1 MNSCRQ
7 MRFAV
12 LFTLLLFLLI
22 STSASAQGPAD
33 PAVATP
39 ATTADATAGPDAP
52 APAAPLPDAPSAA
65 GSSDGSWRVKMS
77 IYGWFPGIHGTV
89 GALGHNV
96 GVHESFSDVF
106 HVLKGVIPI
115 AVDFQKGR
123 FVMPLDFFWVKL
135 GDDKA
140 IPLNDFGQTSVN
152 LHITESIFTPKIG
165 YRVLNADR
173 FKIDALG
180 GIRYWYVSQNLSLEP
195 SGLNQTFSNNWV
207 DGLGGMRFIVPLG
220 EKAAIMV
227 AGDAGAGG
235 ASLDYQAVGL
245 FTYDFTRKLGL
256 GLGWRYLDVDYRH
269 GRDAFIYDVAQSG
282 ALAGLYFNFGGKPPV
297 PPMASCSTSPTEV
310 LAGDPVSATISTQN
324 FNPKHTVSYK
334 WTSTGGKIS
343 GAATTGSVDT
353 TGLAPGSYT
362 VTGTATDQKE
372 KKNNS
377 TSCSATFAVRQPPQH
392 PPVASCSASPS
403 TVKAGDP
410 ATVSVN
416 ASSPDGASLSY
427 AYATTAGSISGSG
440 PSATLDTAN
449 ASPGN
454 SITTTATVTD
464 SRGLTASCT
473 AMVNVLAPP
482 TVVQQVSEIGECKFM
497 NPKKPW
503 RVDNECK
510 AVLDDVAL
518 RIQREPNGKLVVV
531 GYAEEEEKVKYEQLG
546 AQRSVNVKYYLTEG
560 EGAQKIDPAMI
571 EPRVGAKSDKSAKFY
586 LVPAGATFTQE
597 ETVKVD
603 ETMVKGQSRN
613 APASEEGKESKHAA
627 PEPVGFRRRAQ
638 SLRLYEPPL
647 SIFRHVCRLPL
658 YRYIAVARVGQV
670 ARKARRARPGGRS
683 RVRRGGSCR
692 LWSAR
697 AADCFHFFGRCRS
710 LQYTAQLNRRRS

>member
-1 MNSCRQ
+1 MNSCRK
-7 MRFAV
+7 MRCAV

-22 STSASAQGPAD
+22 STSASTQGPAD

-256 GLGWRYLDVDYRH
+256 GLGWRYLDVDYRQ
-269 GRDAFIYDVAQSG
+269 GRIHLRRG
-282 ALAGLYFNFGGKPPV
+282 PERRAGRF
-297 PPMASCSTSPTEV
+297 V
-310 LAGDPVSATISTQN
+310 LQLWRQAA
-324 FNPKHTVSYK
+324 
-334 WTSTGGKIS
+334 
-343 GAATTGSVDT
+343 GAADGLLFDFAHRSSCWRSGVGDDQHAEFQSQAHRVLQVDQ
-353 TGLAPGSYT
+353 YR
-362 VTGTATDQKE
+362 
-372 KKNNS
+372 
-377 TSCSATFAVRQPPQH
+377 RQ
-392 PPVASCSASPS
+392 
-403 TVKAGDP
+403 D
-410 ATVSVN
+410 
-416 ASSPDGASLSY
+416 
-427 AYATTAGSISGSG
+427 
-440 PSATLDTAN
+440 
-449 ASPGN
+449 
-454 SITTTATVTD
+454 
-464 SRGLTASCT
+464 
-473 AMVNVLAPP
+473 
-482 TVVQQVSEIGECKFM
+482 F
-497 NPKKPW
+497 
-503 RVDNECK
+503 
-510 AVLDDVAL
+510 
-518 RIQREPNGKLVVV
+518 
-531 GYAEEEEKVKYEQLG
+531 
-546 AQRSVNVKYYLTEG
+546 
-560 EGAQKIDPAMI
+560 
-571 EPRVGAKSDKSAKFY
+571 
-586 LVPAGATFTQE
+586 
-597 ETVKVD
+597 
-603 ETMVKGQSRN
+603 
-613 APASEEGKESKHAA
+613 
-627 PEPVGFRRRAQ
+627 
-638 SLRLYEPPL
+638 
-647 SIFRHVCRLPL
+647 
-658 YRYIAVARVGQV
+658 
-670 ARKARRARPGGRS
+670 
-683 RVRRGGSCR
+683 RGGHDRQCR
-692 LWSAR
+692 YHWTGA
-697 AADCFHFFGRCRS
+697 G
-710 LQYTAQLNRRRS
+710 QLHSDRHRH